1 MKIVNGIQDE
11 RIKTNRER
19 IEKVERH
26 IETTN
31 KEMGEVRDSLAKV
44 VNDVSWLKQYF
55 WVVVTS
61 SVGAL
66 VAAIINIVLKQ
77 SSLTINGKEFPMEK
91 EITNGLK
98 KDLQMVLCP
107 QMTCLRRG
115 DFSRCYLH
123 IYITCPRFTNK
134 PPQTDSIWKIGKFR

>member
-66 VAAIINIVLKQ
+66 VAAIINIVLK
-77 SSLTINGKEFPMEK
+77 
-91 EITNGLK
+91 
-98 KDLQMVLCP
+98 
-107 QMTCLRRG
+107 
-115 DFSRCYLH
+115 
-123 IYITCPRFTNK
+123 
-134 PPQTDSIWKIGKFR
+134 